1 VGDGTSRRVAGEAT
15 VLPPPGRRWRRV
27 RGRRASL
34 RGAVRSMEMRR
45 RRGARHGDHN
55 HRRGVQAPAMATRQD
70 ASRASIRNGRRRVAR
85 GITRRPLQCA
95 EAVRRNGHEMV
106 PGEHQDQQR
115 GLRGSVLLRADQ
127 EGSAEGRRRR
137 RETVQRGGQQ
147 TDKRDSPAEGK
158 DDTVGEKRLGETTP
172 TTVQPGGVKRAKPS
186 PGTGGAQ
193 RSLHS
198 FFKKS

>member
-1 VGDGTSRRVAGEAT
+1 MGDGKSGRVAGEAT

-34 RGAVRSMEMRR
+34 RGAVRSMERRR

-55 HRRGVQAPAMATRQD
+55 HRDGVQAPAMATRQD
-70 ASRASIRNGRRRVAR
+70 ASRASDRNGRRRVAR

-95 EAVRRNGHEMV
+95 EAVRRNGHEVV

-127 EGSAEGRRRR
+127 EGSAEGRGRR

-147 TDKRDSPAEGK
+147 TR
-158 DDTVGEKRLGETTP
+158 RLACQTRLARRGQGRYRRGETA
-172 TTVQPGGVKRAKPS
+172 G
-186 PGTGGAQ
+186 
-193 RSLHS
+193 
-198 FFKKS
+198 